1 MMTETHNRNAVF
13 TTVSAPKGAEAPEW
27 IVDQNGLSRCG
38 RIGGNG
44 LYRAED
50 LNRGLGDPLVQV
62 RGGIAADLLLA
73 SSTKNA
79 S

>member
-13 TTVSAPKGAEAPEW
+13 TTVSAPEGAEAPEW
-27 IVDQNGLSRCG
+27 IVEMRAYRGAT
-38 RIGGNG
+38 G

-50 LNRGLGDPLVQV
+50 LNRGLGDPRVQV
-62 RGGIAADLLLA
+62 RGEIAADLLLA